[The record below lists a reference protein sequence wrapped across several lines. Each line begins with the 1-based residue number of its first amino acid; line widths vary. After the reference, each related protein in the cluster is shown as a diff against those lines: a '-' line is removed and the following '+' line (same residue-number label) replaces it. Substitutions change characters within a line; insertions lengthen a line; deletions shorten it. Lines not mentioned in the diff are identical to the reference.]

1 MTALHTK
8 VPALVLSSL
17 PQFRHLDKY
26 LEKCLLCLFN
36 LALSPQTSISISLW
50 LFSKVPYCGDVF
62 NLLEY
67 CVLMSKLRNPSA
79 LDSQLGQ
86 GSVISDKQVL
96 CWQSCRVA
104 EDAATENFS
113 QPPYCWFQ
121 VSVLPAQS
129 CGQPALAYLLL

>member
-1 MTALHTK
+1 MDGYDVEFWTL
-8 VPALVLSSL
+8 
-17 PQFRHLDKY
+17 
-26 LEKCLLCLFN
+26 LLCLVN
-36 LALSPQTSISISLW
+36 LALS
-50 LFSKVPYCGDVF
+50 FSKFHIVEIF

-67 CVLMSKLRNPSA
+67 CVWMSKLGNPSA

-129 CGQPALAYLLL
+129 CGQPALVYLPL